1 MELQPLTTPLNI
13 LNGQTQSG
21 SPPPGVFTQSAPANA
36 SHGRAR
42 DYLLLH
48 FSLSGPLEETAP
60 LLQAL
65 TTSLAAAFFQTG
77 GSVTAALRDAITG
90 INQQLLRYNLQA
102 GGVVRT
108 GALVCA
114 VLRER
119 ELYMAQVG
127 EGLAL
132 IGHSFGLERLP
143 PHAPPTLTPLGQ
155 SAGLDVRYTHH
166 WLQEGD
172 TLLLMDPRLSYL
184 PTSAFVPALVQARG
198 NRRVEGL
205 TSLLAQQSA
214 RLILVEFR
222 EGVRPKQVADEPT
235 ITLGPLIAPARAPV
249 RDPEYIVDEIRA
261 HRRRMLH
268 TIAQRERAATGAAA
282 EAEAASPAD
291 IDDIDEEENEAEPTA
306 GGSGLTRT
314 ARQGA
319 ASVIGGLSRLTG
331 GLARLLARLREP
343 GSQEEPEMPA
353 ERAVAAML
361 AIIVPILIAVIV
373 AGVYIQRGEVS
384 RLAELR
390 LESKV
395 ALDNGQQAE
404 RNNEDARPYYLQV
417 LRLADEA
424 DVIRPDDPEIGRLR
438 RQASSALDR
447 LQGITRLTGQT
458 MYQFGDSAELTSLVL
473 RPGGGVYILDSANN
487 RLQYLPT
494 DDTYMLAP
502 EVTPE
507 QLLTT
512 NDVVASHVVGKI
524 VDLLWRPQ
532 GLAVSQ
538 DGVAALDASGAIVTY
553 HPAFVT
559 RRAAPLDLASQWRQP
574 SAMAAYLER
583 IYILDPATAQIWR
596 YLPNG
601 DGFTIESGYQSIV
614 LNDVAQAVDMS
625 FYEDGSIIL
634 AYQNGHVRRYDSGR
648 ELWNETTLLN
658 NGLSTPLV
666 APRAVKVSGS
676 GLNSSIFIA
685 DPGSAR
691 IVQVSL
697 AGVVLAEYKATTED
711 GQELF
716 SQVDDFAV
724 LETPLRLL
732 VVGGRNLL
740 LASMP

>member
-1 MELQPLTTPLNI
+1 MELQPLTTPLYI

-21 SPPPGVFTQSAPANA
+21 SPPPGVYAQGAPADA
-36 SHGRAR
+36 ARGRAR

-48 FSLSGPLEETAP
+48 LSLSGSLEETTP
-60 LLQAL
+60 LLEAL
-65 TTSLAAAFFQTG
+65 TASLAAAFFQTG
-77 GSVTAALRDAITG
+77 GSVTAALRDAITN

-102 GGVVRT
+102 GGVARS

-172 TLLLMDPRLSYL
+172 SLLLMDPRLSYL

-198 NRRVEGL
+198 NRRLEVLSG
-205 TSLLAQQSA
+205 LLAQQSA
-214 RLILVEFR
+214 RLALVEFR
-222 EGVRPKQVADEPT
+222 EGIRPKQVADEPT
-235 ITLGPLIAPARAPV
+235 IAPGPLVAPARAPV

-268 TIAQRERAATGAAA
+268 TLAQRERAAADHA
-282 EAEAASPAD
+282 EEIEAASPDDAD
-291 IDDIDEEENEAEPTA
+291 DSDEEESETDGM
-306 GGSGLTRT
+306 GGNHGLTRA

-319 ASVIGGLSRLTG
+319 AGVVGGLSRLTG

-343 GSQEEPEMPA
+343 GAQDEPEMPA
-353 ERAVAAML
+353 ERAVATML
-361 AIIVPILIAVIV
+361 AIIVPILIAIIV

-417 LRLADEA
+417 LRLAGEA
-424 DVIRPDDPEIGRLR
+424 DVIRPDDAEIRRLR

-447 LQGITRLTGQT
+447 LQGITRLAGQT
-458 MYQFGDSAELTSLVL
+458 VYQFGDSAELTSLVL
-473 RPGGGVYILDSANN
+473 RPGGGFYVLDSANN

-494 DDTYMLAP
+494 DDAYVPVP
-502 EVTPE
+502 EAAPE
-507 QLLTT
+507 QLLTS
-512 NDVVASHVVGKI
+512 NDVVASHVVGRI
-524 VDLLWRPQ
+524 ADLLWRPQ

-538 DGVAALDASGAIVTY
+538 DGVAALDANGAIVTY

-574 SAMAAYLER
+574 VAMAAYLER
-583 IYILDPATAQIWR
+583 VYILDPATAQIWR

-601 DGFTIESGYQSIV
+601 DGFTIEAGYQSIV
-614 LNDVAQAVDMS
+614 LNDLAQAVDMT

-648 ELWNETTLLN
+648 ELWDETTLLN

-666 APRAVKVSGS
+666 SPRAVKVSGS

-697 AGVVLAEYKATTED
+697 AGVVLAEYKAASDAGE
-711 GQELF
+711 ELF
-716 SQVDDFAV
+716 SQIDDFAV
-724 LETPLRLL
+724 LETPLRLF
-732 VVGGRNLL
+732 VVGGRNLT
-740 LASMP
+740 LAYLP